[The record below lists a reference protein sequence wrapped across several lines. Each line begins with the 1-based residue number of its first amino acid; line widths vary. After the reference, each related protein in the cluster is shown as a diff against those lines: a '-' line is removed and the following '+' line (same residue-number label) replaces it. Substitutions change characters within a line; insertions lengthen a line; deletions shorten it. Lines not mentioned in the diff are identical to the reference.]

1 MTERDKK
8 LVRLLEASEKEEPIC
23 RQVPDLFYPEDY
35 PNHSRD
41 RANATKIAKQIC
53 RECPLQIMCLD
64 YAVTAKEEFGIWG
77 GTTAHERN

>member
-1 MTERDKK
+1 M
-8 LVRLLEASEKEEPIC
+8 LLLEASEKEEPIC
-23 RQVPDLFYPEDY
+23 RQIPDVFYPEDY
-35 PNHSRD
+35 ANASNQ
-41 RANATKIAKQIC
+41 RANAVKIAKSIC